1 MAEHRELESPTR
13 LSQSVVWDIQ
23 RRYFESAG
31 QAAWS
36 KGVVPH
42 YITTNAY
49 MARSYARLIAAWVE
63 DQPGLDRD
71 EPVYVI
77 ELGAGSGKLGFL
89 LSHELAILTRDRGLP
104 SFCVVI
110 TDFTDANVAAWGEH
124 PDLRPAFE
132 AGRLDC
138 ARFDADDP
146 QPLELRHSGRV
157 LGPDPTANPMVAV
170 ANYVVDTLRQ
180 DAFAVKDGRLQQ
192 ILVQACLPAESEY
205 NADDPEVSREVI
217 LKKTRKSAKLPV
229 YDDEALDGLLERYLG
244 VLNRAEVLVPTGAIK
259 ALRYLAGVADD
270 RLCVVSGDKGFRKPL
285 DLERRALGELVK
297 HGSFS
302 MMANLDAVA
311 HVMGAVNL
319 FHDNRYTRFTIGAFS
334 TVGGELPRFRGA
346 FRDHINDFGP
356 AEYHRL
362 FKIARQEWKEAPIP
376 LILLLIRLSGYDPV
390 VFARWSKAILE
401 ECADAGAALQHD
413 IALCLEQVLD
423 RTYAV
428 SRTDDVRFVGG
439 RILFRLSRFV
449 EAGAQ
454 FQRVCEATPNRRA
467 AWFNLGLCH
476 ERNDRQVEALAC
488 FDRALE
494 LDPDYERAR
503 AARARV
509 S

>member
-1 MAEHRELESPTR
+1 MAEPTVLEAPTR
-13 LSQSVVWDIQ
+13 LSDSVVWDIQ

-31 QAAWS
+31 QRAWS
-36 KGVVPH
+36 AGVVPH

-49 MARSYARLIAAWVE
+49 IARCYARLIAAWAE
-63 DQPGLDRD
+63 DQAELNRD
-71 EPVYVI
+71 EPLYVV

-89 LSHELAILTRDRGLP
+89 LSLELATLAHDRDLP

-110 TDFTDANVAAWGEH
+110 TDFAAANVEAWLEH

-138 ARFDADDP
+138 ATFDADDP
-146 QPLELRHSGRV
+146 GPLTLRHSGRA
-157 LGPDPTANPMVAV
+157 LGPEPVANPIVAV

-180 DAFAVKDGRLQQ
+180 DAFAIKDGLLQE
-192 ILVQACLPAESEY
+192 ILVQASLPADADHS
-205 NADDPEVSREVI
+205 ADDPEASRSVT
-217 LKKTRKSAKLPV
+217 LTKSRAPAKLPV
-229 YDDEALDGLLERYLG
+229 YNDDALDGLLERYLG
-244 VLNRAEVLVPTGAIK
+244 ALNKAEILVPVGAIR
-259 ALRYLAGVADD
+259 ALRQLADLADG
-270 RLCVVSGDKGFRKPL
+270 RLCVIAGDKGFRKPL

-311 HVMGAVNL
+311 HVLGGVSL
-319 FHDNRYTRFTIGAFS
+319 FHDNRYTRFTIGAMS
-334 TVGGELPRFRGA
+334 TVGGALTRFRGA

-390 VFARWSKAILE
+390 VFARWSQTLLE
-401 ECADAGAALQHD
+401 EGGDAGAALQHD

-423 RTYAV
+423 RTYEV
-428 SRTDDVRFVGG
+428 SRSDDVRFVGG
-439 RILFRLSRFV
+439 RIYFRLGRYV

-454 FQRVCEATPNRRA
+454 FERAVQLTPDRRA
-467 AWFNLGLCH
+467 AWFNLGLCY
-476 ERNDRQVEALAC
+476 ERTGRPADARRC
-488 FDRALE
+488 FETAVE

-503 AARARV
+503 SALARV